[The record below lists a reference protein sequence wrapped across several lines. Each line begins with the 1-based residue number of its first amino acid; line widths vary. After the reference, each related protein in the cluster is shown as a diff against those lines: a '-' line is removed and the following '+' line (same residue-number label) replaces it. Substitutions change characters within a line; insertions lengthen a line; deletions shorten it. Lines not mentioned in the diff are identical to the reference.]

1 MVTTTIRDGR
11 DRSAVKDAIAMEVEH
26 TLNIEETK
34 LKITPKNPVISVG
47 VVDDGT
53 FQKKAVAIDK
63 ESGRNVITKEDI
75 SRSEIKAANMAT
87 IVWGLESRGREDGTG
102 KNNAKVGS
110 NVVDLGPIEKVTL
123 GSDIK

>member
-1 MVTTTIRDGR
+1 
-11 DRSAVKDAIAMEVEH
+11 MEVEH

-34 LKITPKNPVISVG
+34 PKITPKNSVISVG

-53 FQKKAVAIDK
+53 FQKKVVAIDK

-87 IVWGLESRGREDGTG
+87 IV
-102 KNNAKVGS
+102 
-110 NVVDLGPIEKVTL
+110 
-123 GSDIK
+123 